1 MLFYVY
7 EWFNNKMNIRISG
20 GYLKGRRFSV
30 EKSPTLRPT
39 MESTRL
45 TIFSV
50 LNSSSKS
57 INEESVFI
65 DLYSGTGIMGF
76 EALSRGAKKVIFVEK
91 NKNLCTKISDNLDK
105 FDLSTKS
112 EIICSPVYSFLNFK
126 NIKASHIFADPPYR
140 FKEYNKILQQIEL
153 NQFLNN
159 NGVIMLEMDNKSNEF
174 IYQKELYDV
183 DDRSKGGTKIIFIKR
198 KSD

>member
-1 MLFYVY
+1 
-7 EWFNNKMNIRISG
+7 MNIRISG

-30 EKSPTLRPT
+30 EKSSTLRPT

>member
-1 MLFYVY
+1 
-7 EWFNNKMNIRISG
+7 MNIRISG
-20 GYLKGRRFSV
+20 GYLKGRRFFV
-30 EKSPTLRPT
+30 EKSPALRPT

-45 TIFSV
+45 TIFSI
-50 LNSSSKS
+50 LNSSSKN
-57 INEESVFI
+57 ITEESVFI

-91 NKNLCTKISDNLDK
+91 NKNLCTKISDNLQK
-105 FDLSTKS
+105 FDLSEKS
-112 EIICSPVYSFLNFK
+112 EIICMPVYSFLNFK

-159 NGVIMLEMDNKSNEF
+159 NGVIMLEMNNNSKEF

-183 DDRSKGGTKIIFIKR
+183 DDRSKGGTKIMFIKR